1 MRPGDTKQVSAV
13 LASGAAVGLGARAA
27 VALRDGVGHGDGDA
41 GEEGGEDDGETHGGV
56 QVEGGRR

>member
-1 MRPGDTKQVSAV
+1 MRPGNTKQISAV

-41 GEEGGEDDGETHGGV
+41 GEKSCQDDGETHVGV
-56 QVEGGRR
+56 QVVGR